1 MAWIEY
7 SNTLF
12 DRRASAYDYLR
23 REKTNDSISLSLVEL
38 RGQVRESTA
47 KVELQ
52 KAFAVSIL
60 KTKLQHDILNKFEG
74 IKLTKEK

>member
-1 MAWIEY
+1 M
-7 SNTLF
+7 
-12 DRRASAYDYLR
+12 
-23 REKTNDSISLSLVEL
+23 EL
-38 RGQVRESTA
+38 REQVRESTA

-60 KTKLQHDILNKFEG
+60 KTKLRHDILNKFEG